1 MESLYSWMFMLSGA
15 TMMALGS
22 LLIVS
27 DRQLR
32 NKRRGPEQLERKVAA
47 KPANPP
53 TESQHVETHSP
64 QESIANNEELT
75 KQISSLSNRL
85 EESQNALSELEN
97 EQRRL
102 LRVQSENQ
110 QLQEEVSRLRNRFE
124 INETQLRES
133 DSRIQEAVDLGAIL
147 RKAIEELKQQLAEK
161 ESALEA
167 LKNEAQ
173 NAAALQSENRHLQD
187 QTAMLRSQLQTNE
200 ERLDEA
206 FRERKTIVE
215 RHAQLQTRFAELMQ
229 QTDEL
234 TAKNTQLLKE
244 AEALARKLA
253 ASEENAKKISAIEQ
267 SARLNNQQL
276 LEAHELGQKE
286 SANFRQQLAT
296 AQAQLGE
303 SAMSNREAAEH
314 NRKLVSEIGE
324 LKQQLEAAVNEL
336 STAEQCCSEFQSE
349 SQKLR
354 LENQELRQEI
364 DRHRIQL
371 NANESRSQ
379 ESAQRSQELAERC
392 ARLETDAADYRQQ
405 LEDSQSKRREIDGA
419 QERLANAESRE
430 IIYRDQQRKLE
441 GRLVDLQ
448 RELSEEKNKVRAL
461 EDTQERLRETER
473 ELREEAQR
481 LGEERARWQERFAAR
496 KDNQRPVG
504 SADQP
509 AERSIVVSQPI
520 GGSMGLVSEAA
531 DAEAIRD
538 ATALSLEPLSSSS
551 IETIGDQDVIG
562 PGDSP
567 VGVAVA
573 GEEPASSRIWTW
585 GKPKWRYGAL
595 PAIGV
600 VVIALAMA
608 FLGSTFLTSKES
620 ADAPGRYSDEFSADD
635 DVAKPQTKAAP
646 RLPGTYET
654 IRTTQVYT
662 GPSENSALIG
672 SIGPKTKLNVINV
685 NKGWLEIRSRHGR
698 PPGFIRQEAAVR
710 IGQK

>member
-1 MESLYSWMFMLSGA
+1 MENLYSWLFMLSGA
-15 TMMALGS
+15 MITVLGS
-22 LLIVS
+22 LLIFS
-27 DRQLR
+27 ERQVR
-32 NKRRGPEQLERKVAA
+32 NKRREFEQFKLGA
-47 KPANPP
+47 KPVNPP
-53 TESQHVETHSP
+53 TESQRSETQSP
-64 QESIANNEELT
+64 EASIAKNEELV
-75 KQISSLSNRL
+75 KEIASLSNRL
-85 EESQNALSELEN
+85 EESQKALDEREN
-97 EQRRL
+97 EQRHL
-102 LRVQSENQ
+102 LSVQSENQ
-110 QLQEEVSRLRNRFE
+110 QLLGDLGRLRDQFE
-124 INETQLRES
+124 ISETRLKES
-133 DSRIQEAVDLGAIL
+133 INQIQEVVDLSAML
-147 RKAIEELKQQLAEK
+147 RKEIVELKQQLAER
-161 ESALEA
+161 ETAIETLQEA
-167 LKNEAQ
+167 AQ
-173 NAAALQSENRHLQD
+173 NAATLQFENQHLQE
-187 QTAMLRSQLQTNE
+187 QTATLRSQLQTNE
-200 ERLDEA
+200 ERLDET
-206 FRERKTIVE
+206 FTERKAIVE
-215 RHAQLQTRFAELMQ
+215 RHAQLQTRFAELMR

-244 AEALARKLA
+244 AETLGRKLA
-253 ASEENAKKISAIEQ
+253 ASEENAKEISTIEQ

-276 LEAHELGQKE
+276 LEAHEQGQKE
-286 SANFRQQLAT
+286 IADFRQWLAA
-296 AQAQLGE
+296 AQAQLDE

-324 LKQQLEAAVNEL
+324 LKQQLEAAVNEIE
-336 STAEQCCSEFQSE
+336 TVEQRCSEFQSE

-354 LENQELRQEI
+354 LENQDLRQEI

-371 NANESRSQ
+371 NASESRSQ
-379 ESAQRSQELAERC
+379 ESAQRSQDLADRC

-405 LEDSQSKRREIDGA
+405 LEDSQSKHREIDGA

-430 IIYRDQQRKLE
+430 NIYRDQQRKLE
-441 GRLVDLQ
+441 GRIVDLE
-448 RELSEEKNKVRAL
+448 RELSEEKNKVREL
-461 EDTQERLRETER
+461 EDTQKRLRETEC

-481 LGEERARWQERFAAR
+481 LGEESARWQERFAAST
-496 KDNQRPVG
+496 DNQRPVG
-504 SADQP
+504 GADQP
-509 AERSIVVSQPI
+509 AERSIAVSEPI

-531 DAEAIRD
+531 GAEAIRD

-551 IETIGDQDVIG
+551 IETVGDQDVIG

-567 VGVAVA
+567 AGVDVA

-585 GKPKWRYGAL
+585 GKPKWRFGAL
-595 PAIGV
+595 LAGGV
-600 VVIALAMA
+600 VVIALGMA

-662 GPSENSALIG
+662 GPSENSALIA
-672 SIGPKTKLNVINV
+672 SIGPKTRLNVINV